1 MNAQK
6 IKSIRCITAQG
17 PGPLYEVGMTVNE
30 QIIDRIFDNSMQ
42 WRNHVDHVYT
52 IYGDNINRVAELINC
67 PVEVQYFPDEEA

>member
-1 MNAQK
+1 
-6 IKSIRCITAQG
+6 
-17 PGPLYEVGMTVNE
+17 MTVNE